1 MCICVYKPKE
11 IAFPSK
17 KVLKACFENN
27 PDGAGWMT
35 AAGGQV
41 LINKG
46 FSSFSAFWKSLQGAR
61 KKYGDNGAWVLH
73 FRISTQAGVRPDC
86 THPFPLSPK
95 MEDLRRLSCRAEI
108 GVAHNGIISF
118 TSNYYNKTITYSDT
132 MKFITDYLTLIIKNK
147 DFKKDEDKI
156 KLIER
161 LSDGSRLCIL
171 DGDGGATL
179 TGDWRQEDGVYYSN
193 TSYKPREKKSKYNK
207 YSVYGWLDE
216 WDDYATAAG
225 DDGEDEYGAYYN
237 TSTGLYEFD
246 PLDCPATEKGADEY
260 CEVCACYKD
269 CYGINHE
276 EIYGG

>member
-1 MCICVYKPKE
+1 
-11 IAFPSK
+11 
-17 KVLKACFENN
+17 
-27 PDGAGWMT
+27 MT
-35 AAGGQV
+35 ATGGQV

-46 FSSFSAFWKSLQGAR
+46 FSSFSAFWKSLQNAR
-61 KKYGDNGAWVLH
+61 KKYGDGGAWVLH

-95 MEDLRRLSCRAEI
+95 MDDLRRLSCRADI
-108 GVAHNGIISF
+108 GIAHNGIISM

-147 DFKKDEDKI
+147 DFKKDEDKV

-179 TGDWRQEDGVYYSN
+179 TGDWTEDGGVYYSN
-193 TSYKPREKKSKYNK
+193 KSYKQTKAKKSYN
-207 YSVYGWLDE
+207 VYGWLDE
-216 WDDYATAAG
+216 WDEWATVPTTDGKKG
-225 DDGEDEYGAYYN
+225 DTYEEYYN

-246 PLDCPATEKGADEY
+246 PFDCPMTDSGTDCY
-260 CEVCACYKD
+260 CDFCKHRRD
-269 CYGINHE
+269 CYGDCDE
-276 EIYGG
+276 VYGG